1 LKKFLLILALQA
13 KKRMQLR
20 NFRRDLVILALVFI
34 VSRAL
39 MAAFGVHMEYF
50 NLYDN
55 WQYLDVET
63 LTHNL
68 WRGVWYDHAQPPV
81 FNLFLGIVLKL
92 TGSHA
97 AAIFV
102 VIFKGFTL
110 LNTLL
115 LYTLLGRV
123 APNRYIPLLISL
135 LYILSPATMI
145 FESELFYTSFITFFL
160 LLSAF
165 FLLRLQ
171 DTTAPE
177 GSTHSQ
183 NAGKQDSSGWA
194 NSLGFFLP
202 LVVACLTRS
211 MYHLVWLGTISII
224 LLFCLRKKAIFTKFL
239 AVSLLAFA
247 LVGAW
252 YIKNL
257 VIFHQFSTSSWIG
270 MNLARNVFHD
280 ENITDSSRIEAYE
293 PFSDLRV
300 YKPFI
305 HWDYQRK
312 YAGLNDRDLLQE
324 KKNDTIKNVHQV
336 DYIEVS
342 KKYSAASIAY
352 IKSHPATY
360 LRNVAMSGMI
370 FFATATRY
378 PHEEYQVKK
387 IWLYDLLYS
396 FNFTHFANGKLQR
409 RITLFISAVPKMI
422 LYALV
427 FFILLR
433 PSARKRSLTLLNIFI
448 FSTILYIFAL
458 GSLIEH
464 YENMRFRY
472 EIEPLFLLLLG
483 QAAWR
488 VWQSRANIQKPHPAG
503 PPGI

>member
-1 LKKFLLILALQA
+1 
-13 KKRMQLR
+13 
-20 NFRRDLVILALVFI
+20 
-34 VSRAL
+34 

-92 TGSHA
+92 TGSNA
-97 AAIFV
+97 ATTFV

-110 LNTLL
+110 LNTFL
-115 LYTLLGRV
+115 LYTLLGRI
-123 APNRYIPLLISL
+123 APNRYIPLLIAL
-135 LYILSPATMI
+135 LYLLSPATMI

-171 DTTAPE
+171 DE
-177 GSTHSQ
+177 Q
-183 NAGKQDSSGWA
+183 NSSGWA
-194 NSLGFFLP
+194 NTLGFFLP

-211 MYHLVWLGTISII
+211 MYHLVWLAAISAI

-239 AVSLLAFA
+239 LSSLLSLG
-247 LVGAW
+247 LVGSW
-252 YIKNL
+252 YIKNF
-257 VIFHQFSTSSWIG
+257 VIFHQFSTSSWLG

-293 PFSDLRV
+293 PFSDLKV

-305 HWDYQRK
+305 QGNNQQK

-360 LRNVAMSGMI
+360 MRNVAMSGMI

-409 RITLFISAVPKMI
+409 RITLLLSAVPKMI
-422 LYALV
+422 LYAMV

-483 QAAWR
+483 QAVWR
-488 VWQSRANIQKPHPAG
+488 VWQSRANTQKIHPAG
-503 PPGI
+503 PRGV

>member
-1 LKKFLLILALQA
+1 
-13 KKRMQLR
+13 
-20 NFRRDLVILALVFI
+20 
-34 VSRAL
+34 
-39 MAAFGVHMEYF
+39 MAAFGIHMEYL
-50 NLYDN
+50 NLYEN

-97 AAIFV
+97 ATAFV

-110 LNTLL
+110 FNTFL

-135 LYILSPATMI
+135 LYMLSPATMI

-160 LLSAF
+160 LISAF
-165 FLLRLQ
+165 FLFRLQ
-171 DTTAPE
+171 DATTHN
-177 GSTHSQ
+177 STS
-183 NAGKQDSSGWA
+183 WT

-211 MYHLVWLGTISII
+211 MYHLVWLGAISII
-224 LLFCLRKKAIFTKFL
+224 LLFCLRKKPVFTKFL
-239 AVSLLAFA
+239 ASSLLALA
-247 LVGAW
+247 LVGSW
-252 YIKNL
+252 YVKNY

-305 HWDYQRK
+305 QWDYQQK
-312 YAGLNDRDLLQE
+312 FAGLNDRDLLQE

-352 IKSHPATY
+352 IKAHPITY
-360 LRNVAMSGMI
+360 LKNVSMSGMI

-387 IWLYDLLYS
+387 IWLYDLFYS
-396 FNFTHFANGKLQR
+396 FNFAHFANGKFQR
-409 RITLFISAVPKMI
+409 RITLLLSAVPKLI
-422 LYALV
+422 LYAMV

-433 PSARKRSLTLLNIFI
+433 PSERKRSLTLLNIFI
-448 FSTILYIFAL
+448 FSTIFYIFAL

-488 VWQSRANIQKPHPAG
+488 AWQFRTNTQKTHPAG
-503 PPGI
+503 PPQHLKK